1 MLVRKNMLRGLWR
14 YETGSMTVSFAIFV
28 PVLIV
33 VSVAILEFASVGLD
47 YHRAG
52 EATRRG
58 ARLATIL
65 PPVANLSQLQPGTEV
80 ICSTTADVPVC
91 DGAALETVGTFDAV
105 AASMNAMLPAIGDEN
120 IEIVYSQ
127 SGLGDAS
134 TPGGILPLVQVR
146 LSGVAHSYAV
156 LDSLVPGMSGDLLLP
171 AFSTTALAGGY
182 QSSE

>member
-1 MLVRKNMLRGLWR
+1 MA
-14 YETGSMTVSFAIFV
+14 VSFAIFV
-28 PVLIV
+28 PILVLI
-33 VSVAILEFASVGLD
+33 SVAILEFASVGLD

-65 PPVANLSQLQPGTEV
+65 PPVANLSTLQPSAEV
-80 ICSTTADVPVC
+80 VCTAGDTVPSCS
-91 DGAALETVGTFDAV
+91 GAALETAATFDAV
-105 AASMNAMLPAIGDEN
+105 LASMSAMLPAIAGEN

-127 SGLGDAS
+127 SGLGDAT

-146 LSGVAHSYAV
+146 LSGVTHDYAV
-156 LDSLVPGMSGDLLLP
+156 LDSLVPGMTGPLTLP

-182 QSSE
+182 QGSP